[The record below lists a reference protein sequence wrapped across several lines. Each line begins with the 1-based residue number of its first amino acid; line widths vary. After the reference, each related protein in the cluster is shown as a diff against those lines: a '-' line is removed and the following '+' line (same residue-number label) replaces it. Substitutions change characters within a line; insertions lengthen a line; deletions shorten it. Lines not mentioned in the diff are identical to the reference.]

1 MIFHFRNRDNIRHT
15 TRWLLFVFVVS
26 WINLAFQAPVHAAMK
41 LDRML
46 ADQAGM
52 MKCHCPP
59 PICDTV
65 LSYADDQ
72 SVNGIQYINPD
83 LLSFNGVVI
92 GIIDN
97 HNLLISFNH
106 DFSHLEL
113 QYRATSPP
121 PLLLKTVLLI

>member
-1 MIFHFRNRDNIRHT
+1 MIFHFRQRGKIKHA
-15 TRWLLFVFVVS
+15 TRLLLFVFLVS

-46 ADQAGM
+46 ADQMGAM
-52 MKCHCPP
+52 SCHCPP

-72 SVNGIQYINPD
+72 AIDGVQYINPD
-83 LLSFNGVVI
+83 LLSFNGMVI
-92 GIIDN
+92 GVVDN
-97 HNLLISFNH
+97 HSAILNSNRNFT
-106 DFSHLEL
+106 FFEL
-113 QYRATSPP
+113 RFRITSPP

>member
-1 MIFHFRNRDNIRHT
+1 MIFHFRNRNKIKYT
-15 TRWLLFVFVVS
+15 TRWWLFVFVVS
-26 WINLAFQAPVHAAMK
+26 WISLAFQAPVHAAMK

-46 ADQAGM
+46 ADQVGM
-52 MKCHCPP
+52 MNCHCPP

-72 SVNGIQYINPD
+72 SVCGIQHINPD
-83 LLSFNGVVI
+83 LFSFNGLII

-97 HNLLISFNH
+97 ANKVTK
-106 DFSHLEL
+106 DFTYLDL